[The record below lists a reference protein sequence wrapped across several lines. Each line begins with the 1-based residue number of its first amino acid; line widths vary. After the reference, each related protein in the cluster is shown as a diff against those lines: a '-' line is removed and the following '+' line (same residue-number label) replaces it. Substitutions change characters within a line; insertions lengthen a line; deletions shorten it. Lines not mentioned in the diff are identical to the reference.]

1 MQRQLFPVKT
11 VKMMIPITAGFI
23 TRSCRPSCSVSLTG
37 CRAILRKGVHL
48 EGGDQEYWQQWSKD
62 VTGDGTPLNEFCRRW
77 LVDAL
82 LFGHSNC
89 VVDFPAGDQPQ
100 SLAEERQ
107 QNRKP
112 YLVSVPAQ
120 VVRGWR
126 TERNR
131 STAELT
137 MVRYIETLS
146 IPKGEF
152 GEELIQQV
160 RVLKKGSYQVW
171 RDADQVGSASASNS
185 GWDIYEQGELSL
197 ERIPFVTLYSNQI
210 ATLVSKPPL
219 QEVAELA
226 IRYQRFTDYFHSIHV
241 GAQPILCLK
250 GFDPESGE
258 NDLDVSVNTAVLCR
272 LTAMRCTSSQQVPST
287 RHSWSCWRPW
297 KTRSAPLASQL
308 WPVRT

>member
-1 MQRQLFPVKT
+1 
-11 VKMMIPITAGFI
+11 
-23 TRSCRPSCSVSLTG
+23 
-37 CRAILRKGVHL
+37 
-48 EGGDQEYWQQWSKD
+48 
-62 VTGDGTPLNEFCRRW
+62 
-77 LVDAL
+77 
-82 LFGHSNC
+82 
-89 VVDFPAGDQPQ
+89 GDQPQ

-171 RDADQVGSASASNS
+171 RDADQVGSTSASNS

-197 ERIPFVTLYSNQI
+197 DRIPFVTLYSNQI

-226 IRYQRFTDYFHSIHV
+226 IRYCQRFTDYFHSIHV

-258 NDLDVSVNTAVLCR
+258 NDLGMSVNTAVL
-272 LTAMRCTSSQQVPST
+272 LP
-287 RHSWSCWRPW
+287 PDG
-297 KTRSAPLASQL
+297 
-308 WPVRT
+308 